1 MSFLFAPPPVVSL
14 PVLGTDQRFP
24 VRRVFCVG
32 RNYADHVREMG
43 HDPQAQP
50 PIFFTKPVD
59 AIVSGAEVAAI
70 PFARATDNLHCEVEL
85 VVCLQAGG
93 VDLAPDQAAACLY
106 GYAVGLDLTR
116 RDLQYQAQQK
126 GQPWDMAKGFDESAP
141 IGPITPMPGVVLGQG
156 AITLH
161 QNENLRQNGR
171 LEDMIWPVVPILAQ
185 LSRLVRLRAGDV
197 IFTGTPDGVGPLAP
211 GDRLVA
217 AIDGL
222 ETLRLDIK

>member
-1 MSFLFAPPPVVSL
+1 M
-14 PVLGTDQRFP
+14 T
-24 VRRVFCVG
+24 
-32 RNYADHVREMG
+32 
-43 HDPQAQP
+43 
-50 PIFFTKPVD
+50 
-59 AIVSGAEVAAI
+59 
-70 PFARATDNLHCEVEL
+70 
-85 VVCLQAGG
+85 
-93 VDLAPDQAAACLY
+93 PDQAVACLY

-116 RDLQYQAQQK
+116 RDLQYHAQQK
-126 GQPWDMAKGFDESAP
+126 GQPWDMAKAFDESAP
-141 IGPITPMPGVVLGQG
+141 IGPITPMPGVVLGHG

-161 QNENLRQNGR
+161 QNDNLRQNGR